1 MSRRFAK
8 CLLTAITLLGSLAAA
23 APRSISGKD
32 ALIGHWRLLGDARD
46 ASPHALHARSHDLTW
61 NAQGGA
67 ELNGRSA
74 WLEVPA
80 ASAWLLGTNDFTVS
94 LWLRLDAVLDDS
106 PGDLV
111 TWFDPTTRNGFN
123 LSVQHQSGTC
133 SSMANTR
140 HVFFGLDAGTEPSWT
155 DCGRPGNGQMVYA
168 LAVFQGSLYAGTWE
182 PAAGE
187 SGRVYRYG
195 GGTRWV
201 DCGAPDR
208 CNAVSALAVVNGELY
223 AGVASY
229 SGAGSHL
236 PPSPNTHPGGRVY
249 RYAGGQRWV
258 DCGRFCDAELVWG
271 MTVFQD
277 RLYVTAMDV
286 PPKHLT
292 TPRQGL
298 YRYEGGTN
306 WTWCGHPGGRVAA
319 LTVANGDLFASGY
332 NGGPLGGV
340 FRYDG
345 GTNWTNFGAP
355 PNVDQT
361 YSFAFH
367 RGVMHTGTWKEARV
381 FRYFGPNQWED
392 TGRLGSELE
401 VMGLALFNGKLYG
414 GTLPL
419 AQVYRLDNAAW
430 TLTGRLDFSDVV
442 YRRAW
447 SMAVYQG
454 RLFCGT
460 LPSGRVHALEA
471 GVAVSHDF
479 ALQPGWRHV
488 AAMRAGQ
495 RLQLFVDG
503 TRVAESKVFDAARFN
518 LSLQAP
524 LKIGFGEH
532 DFFHGTLRDV
542 RLYGRAFSERELR
555 RVFREAD

>member
-1 MSRRFAK
+1 MFRHFAK
-8 CLLTAITLLGSLAAA
+8 YLLTATTLLCPLLAVVPLSVPAD
-23 APRSISGKD
+23 SV
-32 ALIGHWRLLGDARD
+32 IGHWRLQGDARD
-46 ASPHALHARSHDLTW
+46 ASPHALHARPHDVAW

-67 ELNGRSA
+67 ELNGRSG

-80 ASAWLLGTNDFTVS
+80 SPALRLGTNDFTVS

-111 TWFDPTTRNGFN
+111 TLFDPTTRQGVN
-123 LSVQHQSGTC
+123 LSVQHHSGAC
-133 SSMANTR
+133 SSMSNTR
-140 HVFFGLDAGTEPSWT
+140 NLFFGLDAGTEPRWT
-155 DCGRPGNGQMVYA
+155 DCGRPGNNQMPYA
-168 LAVFQGSLYAGTWE
+168 LTVFKGGLYAGTWE
-182 PAAGE
+182 PGAGE

-195 GGTRWV
+195 GGTNWL

-208 CNAVSALAVVNGELY
+208 CNAVSALAVFQDELY

-229 SGAGSHL
+229 SGGGSQL
-236 PPSPNTHPGGRVY
+236 KPSPNTHPGGRVY
-249 RYAGGQRWV
+249 RYAGGKRWV
-258 DCGRFCDAELVWG
+258 DCGRLCDAELVWG

-319 LTVANGDLFASGY
+319 LTVANGHLFASGY
-332 NGGPLGGV
+332 NGGQLGGV

-361 YSFAFH
+361 YSFAVH
-367 RGVMHTGTWKEARV
+367 RGVMHTGTWKEAKV
-381 FRYFGPNQWED
+381 FRYLGPNHWED

-401 VMGLALFNGKLYG
+401 VMGLTLFNGKLYG

-419 AQVYRLDNAAW
+419 AQVYRLDDAAW
-430 TLTGRLDFSDVV
+430 ALTGRLDFSDVV

-454 RLFCGT
+454 RLFCGS
-460 LPSGRVHALEA
+460 LPSGHVHALEA

-479 ALQPGWRHV
+479 ALAPGWRHV
-488 AAMRAGQ
+488 VAMRAGN
-495 RLQLFVDG
+495 RLKLFVDAKP
-503 TRVAESKVFDAARFN
+503 VAESKAFDGGRFN
-518 LSLQAP
+518 LSSPAP

-532 DFFHGTLRDV
+532 DYFHGTLRDV
-542 RLYGRAFSERELR
+542 RLYGRALREREVK
-555 RVFREAD
+555 RVFREAK